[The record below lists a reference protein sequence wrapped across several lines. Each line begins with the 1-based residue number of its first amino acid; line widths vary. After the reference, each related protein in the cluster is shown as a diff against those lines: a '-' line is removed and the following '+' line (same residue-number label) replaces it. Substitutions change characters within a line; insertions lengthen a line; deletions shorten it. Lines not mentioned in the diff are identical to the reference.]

1 MDKQVVI
8 AAYRQ
13 GVISI
18 VECAQIIGLDSLQM
32 ERILGEIK
40 PVHETQINSM
50 PNRVSSTGSKS
61 C

>member
-13 GVISI
+13 GMISI

-40 PVHETQINSM
+40 PVHETQINNM